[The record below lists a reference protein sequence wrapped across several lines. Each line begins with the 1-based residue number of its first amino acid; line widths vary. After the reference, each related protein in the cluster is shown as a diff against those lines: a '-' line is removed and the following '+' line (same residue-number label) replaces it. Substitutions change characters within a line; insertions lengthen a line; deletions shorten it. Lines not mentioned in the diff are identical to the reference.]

1 MKKTVQT
8 PHDRFFRAALSDQ
21 RVANEF
27 FECHLPPAIKEIV
40 DLASITL
47 RKDTYVDENLSLSM
61 TDMLFDASFQGKSGY
76 LYLLI
81 EHQSTPNRL
90 MAFRLLKYMLAI
102 MDQHLKTTKGTQLP
116 LIYPMVFYT
125 GKTSYSY
132 STDIFDLFE
141 PVSQELARDIFM
153 QPFELIEIN
162 QIPDEEMKQR
172 VWLGILELSMKHIFA
187 RDILPCLNDMLSLL
201 QKAEDLRGAGY
212 VQTAL
217 TYLFITGEVKD
228 KQLFLETIQT
238 GLSPETKG
246 AIMTIAEQFAAE
258 GMEKGIQLGIQQGEQ
273 QGIKKGIE
281 KGDIGARRR
290 IAKKSLREGLP
301 LEAVSRITDL
311 SIEEL
316 KLLMIEKNN

>member
-8 PHDRFFRAALSDQ
+8 PHDRFFRAALSDP

-27 FECHLPPAIKEIV
+27 FECHLPLAIKEIV
-40 DLASITL
+40 DLESITL
-47 RKDTYVDENLSLSM
+47 RKDSYVDENLSLSM
-61 TDMLFDASFQGKSGY
+61 TDMLFDASFQGRSGY
-76 LYLLI
+76 LYLLV
-81 EHQSTPNRL
+81 EHQSTPDNL
-90 MAFRLLKYMLAI
+90 MAFRLLKYMFAI
-102 MDQHLKTTKGTQLP
+102 MDQHLKTTKGVQLP

-141 PVSQELARDIFM
+141 PANQQLAREIFL

-162 QIPDEEMKQR
+162 KIPDEEMKQR
-172 VWLGILELSMKHIFA
+172 VWLGILELSTKHIFA

-201 QKAEDLRGAGY
+201 QKAEDLKGAGY

-217 TYLFITGEVKD
+217 TYLFTTGVVKD
-228 KQLFLETIQT
+228 EQLFLETIQT
-238 GLSPETKG
+238 GLSPETRG
-246 AIMTIAEQFAAE
+246 VIMTIAEQFEAR
-258 GMEKGIQLGIQQGEQ
+258 GMEKGIQQGIQRGEQ
-273 QGIKKGIE
+273 QGIE
-281 KGDIGARRR
+281 KGDIGARRT

-311 SIEEL
+311 SIEDL
-316 KLLMIEKNN
+316 KLLMIEKDH